1 MNTNN
6 NLTLVMKDLRQCI
19 FSAPANIKPGYKVTN
34 NIVGNHIDPLNTSK
48 PKQDEM
54 IECGDITERSKTIAN
69 KCGLFF
75 LQYNNEYAGRGVVSL
90 DQSQNVQEWPSKPF
104 STIQC

>member
-54 IECGDITERSKTIAN
+54 IESIAN

-75 LQYNNEYAGRGVVSL
+75 LQYNNQYAGRGVVSL